1 MKVTSS
7 SPTSQT
13 SGSSSARGSG
23 EGFRIDGGAGGVAQ
37 RASVSGASAATALS
51 GVDALLALQGW
62 GGGPEARARALRK
75 GRRILDAL
83 DRLQVALLGEGPT
96 KAHLSLL
103 SRAMGDQRDPTGD
116 RELDD
121 TLNWA
126 EVRAA
131 VEMAKLEKAA
141 GIA

>member
-13 SGSSSARGSG
+13 SGSSGARGSG

-37 RASVSGASAATALS
+37 RAAVSGASAASPLS
-51 GVDALLALQGW
+51 SVDALMALQGW

-103 SRAMGDQRDPTGD
+103 GRALAEQREPTGD

-126 EVRAA
+126 EIRAA
-131 VEMAKLEKAA
+131 VEQAKLEKAA